1 MTSIEEEAFDGCV
14 SLTSLVIPDT
24 VTSIGEDAFSD
35 CTALTELTIPDSV
48 TSIGDH
54 AFGYYFLGES
64 RQDGVGKLDAFTIH
78 GAAGFAAAHYTEENG
93 FNFVSD

>member
-1 MTSIEEEAFDGCV
+1 VTSIEEEAFDGCV

-35 CTALTELTIPDSV
+35 CTALTEVSIPDSV
-48 TSIGDH
+48 ISIGEH
-54 AFGYYFLGES
+54 AFGYYSLGES
-64 RQDGVGKLDAFTIH
+64 RQDGAAKLNGFTIH
-78 GAAGFAAAHYTEENG
+78 GSVGSAAERYAEENG